1 MRPQVIFIVPHIAI
15 SLLIVFQQ
23 VFAPYL
29 DSFKRSQNQDLFL
42 TSIGLMLWLAFFVCC
57 DSQNQKCSTWK
68 EFDPNFWFLSPQGI
82 GLNALL
88 VEGCQSL
95 SLRKPYI

>member
-1 MRPQVIFIVPHIAI
+1 MRPQVIFIVPHIAF
-15 SLLIVFQQ
+15 SLSIVFLQ

-29 DSFKRSQNQDLFL
+29 DSFKRSQNQDLYL
-42 TSIGLMLWLAFFVCC
+42 TCIGLMLWLAYFICFDCQV
-57 DSQNQKCSTWK
+57 QKCSTWK
-68 EFDPNFWFLSPQGI
+68 EFDQKILFLSPQGI

-88 VEGCQSL
+88 GEGCQSL